1 MTSNCR
7 IHNDE
12 WQHVGKTYFVHQ
24 AKRRENSTAVEMTL
38 EDDAGNMITITVA
51 NHQIEWLE
59 ENAWHLVENR
69 L

>member
-59 ENAWHLVENR
+59 ENA
-69 L
+69 